1 MKKAHIFCLF
11 ILLLSFLLVSSK
23 PKPNLKKLSSTQKK
37 QTIKEI
43 GKKFHPKEYYDDLV
57 EKGLKADNLTRGHP
71 PYPFYEKMNFTED
84 KKRRRD
90 IIASF
95 RKKETKRR
103 LANDHQTLEN
113 LGFMSLV
120 QDKTS
125 SASNKVMKFITNNIQ
140 KDSSQFILYPY
151 PFSYTDKHKD
161 EANPE
166 TKPVEEGGVFTLN
179 ETALKGQTFQYI
191 QNISSV
197 QIGKAKG
204 IYDIDIAILSMVY
217 EKN

>member
-1 MKKAHIFCLF
+1 MKKAQIFCLL
-11 ILLLSFLLVSSK
+11 ILLLSSLLAESK
-23 PKPNLKKLSSTQKK
+23 PKSNLKKISSSKK
-37 QTIKEI
+37 NQLKKEI
-43 GKKFHPKEYYDDLV
+43 GKKLHPKEYYDDLV

-125 SASNKVMKFITNNIQ
+125 SASNKVMKFIKNALENR
-140 KDSSQFILYPY
+140 KKWFNSEL
-151 PFSYTDKHKD
+151 
-161 EANPE
+161 
-166 TKPVEEGGVFTLN
+166 VF
-179 ETALKGQTFQYI
+179 YI
-191 QNISSV
+191 AV
-197 QIGKAKG
+197 FF
-204 IYDIDIAILSMVY
+204 
-217 EKN
+217 